1 MRLTRLTVVNR
12 AARGMTVCGFFTP
25 LPPTLKSSC
34 PALFQITAVTHT
46 DADTETHTAGQTMI
60 GWGWVAVSAG
70 VLTLSVPRCHHC
82 LEDDNRMDGGRG
94 TEWGRW
100 IRRTTCERRRGG
112 GWTLKKRWMRRLWE
126 KEKQGMRKR
135 ERDRVWCEDSGRR
148 KKLRVI
154 RTCWG
159 GLEAEE

>member
-112 GWTLKKRWMRRLWE
+112 AGHWRRDGCE
-126 KEKQGMRKR
+126 DYERKR
-135 ERDRVWCEDSGRR
+135 SREWERGRETEFDVR
-148 KKLRVI
+148 IV
-154 RTCWG
+154 G
-159 GLEAEE
+159 EERS